1 MTWEIRW
8 TNRARRW
15 RRSGRVVEAAG
26 PFLEQLPERLVY
38 DQSAEPL
45 LGELGGPLPDQ
56 GFGTEAAVERLVRIG
71 TATATASAGP
81 RFFHFVIGGSTPAA
95 LAADWVV
102 SLLDQNAF
110 VRASS
115 RLADAAETVTLDWL
129 RELAGLPP
137 GWGGA
142 LTASATFANL
152 TGLAL
157 ATHWWAERY
166 GVDATSSGLAG
177 LPRMP
182 VVSGGYVHPSS
193 RKALQMLGHGKDT
206 VEVFVRDEIGR
217 IDLAAVR
224 RRLGELDGAPA
235 VLIAT
240 VGEPNAGDFDPL
252 ADLASLAQEFGA
264 WLHVDAAFGLFA
276 ALSPRTAHLTAGIE
290 RADSIAADAHKWLN
304 VPYESGF
311 ALVRESARLGAAFGM
326 PGAAYLLGPD
336 DPRAATGLGPGVLAA
351 GSGPAD
357 LGHARR
363 LWPHW
368 LPGAG
373 GAALRPGRPHLAAV
387 VDAAPDLERLAEV
400 PLNVVCFRIPPP
412 AWPSQSWTM
421 STAASVRRCSTT
433 AGCRRRHPSTAAGWP
448 SGRRSATGVPP
459 RPTPDLLVEVV
470 GELYAMRWHLRSH
483 LVRGVRAWT
492 GLWWPRALSAWRNSA
507 ERINSQGSH
516 VVGSDRRRHRV
527 DKNLDNDIGDDTE
540 LDDRQLRLIPTMRK
554 GCRLQ
559 QWCRSSR
566 IRSLARCC

>member
-1 MTWEIRW
+1 ML
-8 TNRARRW
+8 AYAAPSSSLHSGQRRGECW
-15 RRSGRVVEAAG
+15 PHTLSPPRGVGRSDVGDPLDEQTETMAALRQVVEAARSY
-26 PFLEQLPERLVY
+26 LEQLPERLVY
-38 DQSAEPL
+38 DQTAEPL

-56 GFGTEAAVERLVRIG
+56 GLGTEAAVERLVRIG
-71 TATATASAGP
+71 TATATASSGP

-115 RLADAAETVTLDWL
+115 RLVDAAETVTLDWL
-129 RELAGLPP
+129 RQLAGLPP

-157 ATHWWAERY
+157 ATHWWAERH
-166 GVDATSSGLAG
+166 GVDSTSSGLAG

-206 VEVFVRDEIGR
+206 VEVFARDEIGR

-240 VGEPNAGDFDPL
+240 AGEPNAGDFDPL
-252 ADLASLAQEFGA
+252 SDLAGLAEEFGA

-311 ALVRESARLGAAFGM
+311 ALVREPARLGAAFGM
-326 PGAAYLLGPD
+326 PGAAYLPGPD
-336 DPRAATGLGPGVLAA
+336 DPRGGYGLLGPESSRRARALPIWATLAA
-351 GSGPAD
+351 YGRTGYRALVERHCD
-357 LGHARR
+357 L
-363 LWPHW
+363 
-368 LPGAG
+368 
-373 GAALRPGRPHLAAV
+373 AAHLAAV

-400 PLNVVCFRIPPP
+400 PLNVVCFRYHPDGRAEPELDDVNRRVSEALLDDGRVFAGGTVYGGRVALRP
-412 AWPSQSWTM
+412 AISNWRT
-421 STAASVRRCSTT
+421 TAADL
-433 AGCRRRHPSTAAGWP
+433 
-448 SGRRSATGVPP
+448 
-459 RPTPDLLVEVV
+459 DLLVEVV
-470 GELYAMRWHLRSH
+470 RELGAKT
-483 LVRGVRAWT
+483 V
-492 GLWWPRALSAWRNSA
+492 SA
-507 ERINSQGSH
+507 
-516 VVGSDRRRHRV
+516 
-527 DKNLDNDIGDDTE
+527 T
-540 LDDRQLRLIPTMRK
+540 
-554 GCRLQ
+554 
-559 QWCRSSR
+559 
-566 IRSLARCC
+566 